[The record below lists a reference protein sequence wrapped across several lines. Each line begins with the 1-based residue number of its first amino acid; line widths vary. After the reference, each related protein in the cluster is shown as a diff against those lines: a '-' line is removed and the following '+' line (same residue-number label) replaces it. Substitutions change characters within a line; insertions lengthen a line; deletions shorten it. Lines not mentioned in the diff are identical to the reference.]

1 MCENVKWVVQQNKV
15 QILVLLYYLNKYK
28 FKIKLKH
35 IM

>member
-15 QILVLLYYLNKYK
+15 QILVLYYLNKYK